1 MEKEVYPAGSVHHLR
16 RGVVKQYKMPDTCW
30 ALEYAAG
37 ESSLGRFVMM
47 QMLTLQLVGWIPP
60 MMPFGFADAL
70 FSTLD
75 FYTLWD
81 TIVFTGR
88 EMIRNLLAG
97 KI

>member
-1 MEKEVYPAGSVHHLR
+1 
-16 RGVVKQYKMPDTCW
+16 
-30 ALEYAAG
+30 
-37 ESSLGRFVMM
+37 
-47 QMLTLQLVGWIPP
+47 